1 MTSISRNS
9 LKFCLGIILLSLAA
23 ASCSVEM
30 LAFSAAAEAGKSP
43 ARPDSPASVA
53 QPNPEPEAA
62 EKPEQM
68 HLLVGR
74 SLVIDFKERIRRVSI
89 ANPAICDALIVSP
102 NQILLDGKAP
112 GNVSVVIWRESGQS
126 QTFDV
131 SVDLN
136 IGELAQRIHDIFP
149 EEPVNVESA
158 EGAITLSGRVSSK
171 AVADQIAQLAAAV
184 TPKVVNLMEI
194 PEPPPGGEI
203 LLAVKFAEVDQT
215 AIQQLGANLISLS
228 PNKIVGSTST
238 QQFSPPQ
245 LLPQTPLST
254 ASSAFTLSDLLNVF
268 LFRPDLNLAAT
279 IEALAQKNLL
289 QILAEPNLLTQ
300 TGKTASFLAGGEFP
314 FPVVQGGT
322 SFTSVTIEF
331 KEFGVRLNFT
341 PTILPNGMIHLHV
354 QPEVSSLDFA
364 DGLTVSGFQVPALTT
379 RRVDTEMDLRDGQS
393 FAIAGLID
401 NRVTQS
407 LEKIPGIGDIPVLGK
422 LFQSRSVNKT
432 KTQLLVVVTPY
443 IVHPGKSL
451 ISAPKFPLPFL
462 KDSAS
467 PKSQRSRAK

>member
-1 MTSISRNS
+1 MTPIGRNP
-9 LKFCLGIILLSLAA
+9 LKLWLGIVVLSVVA
-23 ASCSVEM
+23 ASGVVGTQT
-30 LAFSAAAEAGKSP
+30 SAAVAGSGKSP
-43 ARPDSPASVA
+43 GKPAPAAIESKSAPEVA
-53 QPNPEPEAA
+53 QMPER
-62 EKPEQM
+62 M
-68 HLLVGR
+68 HLLVGQ
-74 SLVIDFKERIRRVSI
+74 SLVINFVERIRRVSI
-89 ANPAICDALIVSP
+89 ANPAVCDALIVSP
-102 NQILLDGKAP
+102 HQMVLDGKAP
-112 GNVSVVIWRESGQS
+112 GNVSVVVWRESGKS

-136 IGELAQRIHDIFP
+136 IGELVQRIHEIFP
-149 EEPVNVESA
+149 EQPVDVESA
-158 EGAITLSGRVSSK
+158 QDAITLSGHVSSK
-171 AVADQIAQLAAAV
+171 AVADQIAQIAAAI

-194 PEPPPGGEI
+194 PAPPSGGEI

-215 AIQQLGANLISLS
+215 AIQQLGANLISLP

-238 QQFSPPQ
+238 QQFAPPQ
-245 LLPQTPLST
+245 VLPQTPLT
-254 ASSAFTLSDLLNVF
+254 GANSAVTLSDLLNVF

-279 IEALAQKNLL
+279 IQALEQKNLL
-289 QILAEPNLLTQ
+289 QMLAEPNLLTQ

-364 DGLTVSGFQVPALTT
+364 DGLTVSGFQVPALSE

-393 FAIAGLID
+393 FAIAGLI
-401 NRVTQS
+401 NNNVTES
-407 LEKIPGIGDIPVLGK
+407 FEKIPGIGDIPVLGK

-443 IVHPGKSL
+443 IVHPGKSVM
-451 ISAPKFPLPFL
+451 SAPKFPLPFL
-462 KDSAS
+462 KDSTS
-467 PKSQRSRAK
+467 QKPKRPRTK

>member
-1 MTSISRNS
+1 M
-9 LKFCLGIILLSLAA
+9 AA
-23 ASCSVEM
+23 A
-30 LAFSAAAEAGKSP
+30 
-43 ARPDSPASVA
+43 PD
-53 QPNPEPEAA
+53 
-62 EKPEQM
+62 QM

-74 SLVIDFKERIRRVSI
+74 SSVIEFAQRIRRVSI

-102 NQILLDGKAP
+102 RQMLLNGKAP
-112 GNVSVVIWRESGQS
+112 GNVSVVVWRESGNS

-136 IGELAQRIHDIFP
+136 IGELAQRIHEIFP
-149 EEPVNVESA
+149 GEPVEVESA
-158 EGAITLSGRVSSK
+158 EDVITLSGRASSK
-171 AVADQIAQLAAAV
+171 TEADQIAQLATAV
-184 TPKVVNLMEI
+184 TPKVVNLIES
-194 PEPPPGGEI
+194 PAPPSTGEI

-215 AIQQLGANLISLS
+215 AIQQLGANLISLAPS
-228 PNKIVGSTST
+228 KMVGSTST

-245 LLPQTPLST
+245 LLPQTPLT
-254 ASSAFTLSDLLNVF
+254 AANSAFTLSDLLNVF

-279 IEALAQKNLL
+279 IEALEQKNLL
-289 QILAEPNLLTQ
+289 QILAEPNLLTE
-300 TGKTASFLAGGEFP
+300 TGKPASFLAGGEFP

-322 SFTSVTIEF
+322 SFTSVTIQF

-341 PTILPNGMIHLHV
+341 PTILPDGMIHLHV

-379 RRVDTEMDLRDGQS
+379 RRVDSEMDLRDGQS
-393 FAIAGLID
+393 FAIAGLVD

-443 IVHPGKSL
+443 IVHPGKSR
-451 ISAPKFPLPFL
+451 ISAPKFPLPFI
-462 KDSAS
+462 KDS
-467 PKSQRSRAK
+467 KSRAPRKGPAK

>member
-1 MTSISRNS
+1 MTPIGRNP
-9 LKFCLGIILLSLAA
+9 LKLWLGIVVLSVVA
-23 ASCSVEM
+23 ASGVVGTQT
-30 LAFSAAAEAGKSP
+30 SAAVAGSGESPGKPAPAAIEFKSAP
-43 ARPDSPASVA
+43 EVA
-53 QPNPEPEAA
+53 QMPER
-62 EKPEQM
+62 M
-68 HLLVGR
+68 HLLVGQ
-74 SLVIDFKERIRRVSI
+74 SLVINFVERIRRVSI
-89 ANPAICDALIVSP
+89 ANPAVCDALIVSP
-102 NQILLDGKAP
+102 HQMVLDGKAP
-112 GNVSVVIWRESGQS
+112 GNVSVVVWRESGKS

-136 IGELAQRIHDIFP
+136 IGELAQRIHEIFP
-149 EEPVNVESA
+149 EQPVDVESA
-158 EGAITLSGRVSSK
+158 QDAITLSGHVSSK
-171 AVADQIAQLAAAV
+171 AVADQIAQIAAAI

-194 PEPPPGGEI
+194 PAPPSGGEI

-215 AIQQLGANLISLS
+215 AIQQLGANLISLP

-238 QQFSPPQ
+238 QQFAPPQ
-245 LLPQTPLST
+245 VLPQTPLT
-254 ASSAFTLSDLLNVF
+254 GANSAVTLSDLLNVF

-279 IEALAQKNLL
+279 IQALEQKNLL
-289 QILAEPNLLTQ
+289 QMLAEPNLLTQ

-364 DGLTVSGFQVPALTT
+364 DGLTVSGFQVPALSE

-393 FAIAGLID
+393 FAIAGLI
-401 NRVTQS
+401 NNNVTES
-407 LEKIPGIGDIPVLGK
+407 FEKIPGIGDIPVLGK

-443 IVHPGKSL
+443 IVHPGRSVM
-451 ISAPKFPLPFL
+451 SAPKFSVPFL
-462 KDSAS
+462 KDSTS
-467 PKSQRSRAK
+467 QKPKRPRTK